1 MQKISVLVP
10 NLFGCCTYFSRENLE
25 AGTFVSVP
33 FGRTMLT
40 GVVWQTPVDETFPEN
55 KIKPIAKVLD
65 IPLLSE
71 DGMRFLEWVA
81 SYTLTPPGLVLKMM
95 LIPELEK
102 ISKKPLVFE
111 EPVFQ
116 NTETV
121 FSPAQ
126 QKAVDIL
133 KNAVGS
139 KDVFLLDG
147 VTGSGKTEVYFEAVS
162 KALQSSDKAQVLVM
176 LPEITLTGQ
185 WLKRFEK
192 RFGVKPACWHSEITP
207 KVRRDTWHAVASGK
221 ARVVVGARSALFL
234 PYKNLKL
241 IVVDEEH
248 DASYKQ
254 EDGVMYQA
262 RDMAVLR
269 AHIGAFPII
278 LASATPSLETLAN
291 VAEGK
296 YKKAELPE
304 RFFENA
310 LPEIKTVDMRQEKG
324 ILSAELLK
332 EIAENIVAGN
342 QTLLFLNRRGY
353 APIRLCKS
361 CGEKMTCPHCSVC
374 LTEHKT
380 RKIML
385 CHQCGYFTS
394 VKTDCRSCGEKDT
407 LISCGM
413 GVERVAEEIISLFP
427 KARVKVISSDTVSSK
442 KQFEEVLNG
451 LENKEIDIL
460 IGTQMLAKGHHF
472 PDLTL
477 VGVLDADFSLS
488 GGDLRACE
496 RTFQLLQQVAG
507 RAGRQHKKGRVLIQ
521 THTPENVVI
530 SAMKNGD
537 RNAFLENETEARKL
551 LQMPPFGRLAALILS
566 GKKEERVLT
575 VAHELAKKAPFV
587 KGVEILGPVQ
597 APISL
602 LRGKYRYRF
611 LIKTPKNFKLQKM
624 LQMWLSSVSVPTDI
638 TLKADIDPYS
648 FF

>member
-1 MQKISVLVP
+1 M
-10 NLFGCCTYFSRENLE
+10 
-25 AGTFVSVP
+25 SVP
-33 FGRTMLT
+33 FGQTILT
-40 GVVWQTPVDETFPEN
+40 GVVWHTPVDEEFPEN
-55 KIKPIAKVLD
+55 KIKTVLRVLD
-65 IPLLSE
+65 IPSLSKE
-71 DGMRFLEWVA
+71 TIHFLEWVA
-81 SYTLTPPGLVLKMM
+81 SYTLTPLGLVLKMM
-95 LIPELEK
+95 LISELEK
-102 ISKKPLVFE
+102 TSKKPLVFE

-116 NTETV
+116 NAETV

-126 QKAVDIL
+126 QKAVDVL
-133 KNAVGS
+133 KNAIGS

-162 KALQSSDKAQVLVM
+162 KALQSSDTAQILVM

-207 KVRRDTWHAVASGK
+207 KVRRDTWHAVASGD

-291 VAEGK
+291 VEEKK
-296 YKKAELPE
+296 YKLAQLPE
-304 RFFENA
+304 RFFEND
-310 LPEIKTVDMRQEKG
+310 LPKIKTVDMRKEKG

-332 EIAENIVAGN
+332 EIADNMVQGN

-361 CGEKMTCPHCSVC
+361 CGEKVTCPHCSVC

-385 CHQCGYFTS
+385 CHQCGYFTPI
-394 VKTDCRSCGEKDT
+394 KADCRACGEKET

-413 GVERVAEEIISLFP
+413 GVERVAEEVVALFP
-427 KARVKVISSDTVSSK
+427 KARVKVVSSDTVSSK

-451 LENKEIDIL
+451 LDNKEIDIL

-521 THTPENVVI
+521 THTPENAVI

-537 RNAFLENETEARKL
+537 RNAFLENEIEARKL

-575 VAHELAKKAPFV
+575 VAHELAKKAPFI

-597 APISL
+597 APIAL

-611 LIKTPKNFKLQKM
+611 LIKTPKTFKLQQM
-624 LQMWLSSVSVPTDI
+624 LKSWLSSVPIPTDI

>member
-1 MQKISVLVP
+1 
-10 NLFGCCTYFSRENLE
+10 
-25 AGTFVSVP
+25 
-33 FGRTMLT
+33 
-40 GVVWQTPVDETFPEN
+40 
-55 KIKPIAKVLD
+55 
-65 IPLLSE
+65 
-71 DGMRFLEWVA
+71 
-81 SYTLTPPGLVLKMM
+81 
-95 LIPELEK
+95 
-102 ISKKPLVFE
+102 
-111 EPVFQ
+111 
-116 NTETV
+116 
-121 FSPAQ
+121 
-126 QKAVDIL
+126 
-133 KNAVGS
+133 
-139 KDVFLLDG
+139 
-147 VTGSGKTEVYFEAVS
+147 
-162 KALQSSDKAQVLVM
+162 
-176 LPEITLTGQ
+176 
-185 WLKRFEK
+185 
-192 RFGVKPACWHSEITP
+192 
-207 KVRRDTWHAVASGK
+207 
-221 ARVVVGARSALFL
+221 L

-291 VAEGK
+291 VEEKK
-296 YKKAELPE
+296 YKKVELPE

-332 EIAENIVAGN
+332 EIAENMVQGN

-394 VKTDCRSCGEKDT
+394 IKSDCRACGEKET

-427 KARVKVISSDTVSSK
+427 NARVKVVSSDTVSSK

-451 LENKEIDIL
+451 LDNKEIDIL

-521 THTPENVVI
+521 THTPENAVI

-537 RNAFLENETEARKL
+537 RNAFLENEIEARKL

-575 VAHELAKKAPFV
+575 VAHELAKKAPFI

-597 APISL
+597 APIAL

-611 LIKTPKNFKLQKM
+611 LIKTPKTFKLQQM
-624 LQMWLSSVSVPTDI
+624 LKSWLSSVPIPTDI

>member
-10 NLFGCCTYFSRENLE
+10 NLFGCCTYFSSKKLE
-25 AGTFVSVP
+25 EGTFVSVP
-33 FGRTMLT
+33 FGRTILT
-40 GVVWQTPVDETFPEN
+40 GVVWHTPVDEGFPEN
-55 KIKPIAKVLD
+55 KIKTVLRVLD
-65 IPLLSE
+65 IPSLSKE
-71 DGMRFLEWVA
+71 TIHFLEWVA
-81 SYTLTPPGLVLKMM
+81 SYTLTPLGLVLKMM
-95 LIPELEK
+95 LISELEK
-102 ISKKPLVFE
+102 TSKKPLEFE

-121 FSPAQ
+121 FSSAQ

-133 KNAVGS
+133 KDAIGS

-162 KALQSSDKAQVLVM
+162 KALQSSDTTQVLVM

-269 AHIGAFPII
+269 AYLGAFPII

-291 VAEGK
+291 VEEKK
-296 YKKAELPE
+296 YKKVELPE

-332 EIAENIVAGN
+332 EIAENMVQGN

-394 VKTDCRSCGEKDT
+394 VKTDCRSCGEKET

-427 KARVKVISSDTVSSK
+427 NARVKVVSSDTVSSK

-521 THTPENVVI
+521 THTPENAVI

-537 RNAFLENETEARKL
+537 RNAFLENEIDARKL

-566 GKKEERVLT
+566 GKKEEKVLA
-575 VAHELAKKAPFV
+575 VAHELAKKAPFI

-597 APISL
+597 APIAL

-611 LIKTPKNFKLQKM
+611 LIKTPKTFKLQQM
-624 LQMWLSSVSVPTDI
+624 LKSWLSSVPIPTDI